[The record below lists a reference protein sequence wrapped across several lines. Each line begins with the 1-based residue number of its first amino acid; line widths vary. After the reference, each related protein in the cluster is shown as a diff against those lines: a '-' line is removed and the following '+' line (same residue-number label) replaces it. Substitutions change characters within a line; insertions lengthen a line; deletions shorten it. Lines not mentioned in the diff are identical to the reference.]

1 MDIKY
6 PGGTVSPT
14 LTKKGSRGKAKMK
27 IAAGNR
33 GMDFESEINQSNEY
47 YREKDI
53 AIITKRP
60 TPINVVK
67 VNYER
72 GAKITEAF
80 FETQSTTDYNGVYK
94 SRYLDFEAKSTHSNT
109 SFPLKNI
116 APQQITHLE
125 GVIRH
130 GGIAFF
136 LIHLALSEEV
146 YLLKADFICDFYHNG
161 DRKSIPLETI
171 REKGYK
177 VPIGYRPRYDYLSVV
192 EEVFL
197 K

>member
-1 MDIKY
+1 MNIKY
-6 PGGTVSPT
+6 PAGSIPPSSV
-14 LTKKGSRGKAKMK
+14 KKNGKGKIKMS

-33 GMDFESEINQSNEY
+33 GMDFENEINQSNEY

-67 VNYER
+67 VDYSK

-94 SRYLDFEAKSTHSNT
+94 SRYLDFEAKSTHSKT

-136 LIHLALSEEV
+136 LIHLAITEEV
-146 YLLKADFICDFYHNG
+146 YLLKADFVCEFILKG
-161 DRKSIPLETI
+161 DRQSIPFETI

-177 VPIGYRPRYDYLSVV
+177 VPQGYRPRYDYLSIVD
-192 EEVFL
+192 EVFL